1 VLVVLGALWLHG
13 ARGVERSWAG
23 GPGAGSASGIAV
35 LPFLN
40 LSPDPEQEY
49 FADGVTED
57 LLTYISRIEGL
68 RVISRTSVMRYKGS
82 EAPLREIARELGVVY
97 ILEGS
102 VRRDGNQVRV
112 SAQLIEAA
120 TDDHLWA
127 QNYDREIAGI
137 FTLQSE
143 IAQEIADA
151 LRRRLPS
158 DERARMAAG
167 GTASMAAYDLV
178 LRGREYLN
186 RPGDADLRKFPPA
199 VAFFRRALDADPGY
213 ARALVS
219 LSEAFQRNVGLL
231 TQVRAD
237 SAIAYAHRA
246 VAADSL
252 LAAAHAALGAAYLLG
267 GSRVE
272 AEGALRRALEL
283 DPNQADALSGMATLA
298 ALGGRL
304 DRAAAW
310 QIQAVA
316 VDPWA
321 PPRLVAL
328 GSFLFDLGDLAGAER
343 AFARA
348 IELAPDFPEP
358 SYLLAKVHQIRGQD
372 ELAEARMAALRAV
385 ASDHPATHTLV
396 GRFEAE
402 RGRFDAAEAYL
413 GRGPTELGF
422 TRMVRAQVAL
432 QRGDGEQAAR
442 LMDGVGA
449 RLAAGPPRARLH
461 FLALRGDLDGVLET
475 LAGHWR
481 QGLRGEVTDP
491 PDVGIYFIDHADFL
505 AEMRH
510 DPRFQSLLAEIRAP
524 LDSLRTLVP
533 ALPF

>member
-1 VLVVLGALWLHG
+1 
-13 ARGVERSWAG
+13 VESSWAG
-23 GPGAGSASGIAV
+23 GPDAGAARGIAV

-82 EAPLREIARELGVVY
+82 EAPLREIARELGVAY

-127 QNYDREIAGI
+127 QNYDREITGI
-137 FTLQSE
+137 FALQSE

-158 DERARMAAG
+158 DERARMAVG

-199 VAFFRRALDADPGY
+199 VGYFRRALEADPGY

-219 LSEAFQRNVGLL
+219 LSEAFQRNVGLR

-237 SAIAYAHRA
+237 SALAYAHLA
-246 VAADSL
+246 VEADSL
-252 LAAAHAALGAAYLLG
+252 LAATHAALGAGHLLAG
-267 GSRVE
+267 ALVE

-283 DPNQADALSGMATLA
+283 DPNQADALSGIATLA

-304 DRAAAW
+304 DRAASW

-328 GSFLFDLGDLAGAER
+328 GSYLFDLGDLAGAER

-358 SYLLAKVHQIRGQD
+358 SYLLAKIHQIRGQD

-413 GRGPTELGF
+413 GRGLAGLGF
-422 TRMVRAQVAL
+422 TRMVRAHVAL
-432 QRGDGEQAAR
+432 QRGDGEQAAQ
-442 LMDGVGA
+442 LMDGVGD

-481 QGLRGEVTDP
+481 QGLRGEATDP

-510 DPRFQSLLAEIRAP
+510 DPRFQSLLADIRAP